1 KLVRAIFKL
10 IPYFGGAVGL
20 AHKFLGILAFNLPS
34 MVPYPVAINYVT
46 GMKLTLGEYLRIG
59 ERGYNLERLVN
70 IRQGLTSDD
79 DTLPKRLLEEPQ
91 ISNKSVVRLDK
102 MKNSYYKIRGWK
114 DGVPTERVRRKLKI

>member
-1 KLVRAIFKL
+1 M
-10 IPYFGGAVGL
+10 P
-20 AHKFLGILAFNLPS
+20 HKFPGYTCIQSTVDGSLS
-34 MVPYPVAINYVT
+34 VAINYVT

-91 ISNKSVVRLDK
+91 ITTNRSCA
-102 MKNSYYKIRGWK
+102 
-114 DGVPTERVRRKLKI
+114 